1 MKRLSKFIGLIAI
14 AIMAFSCKNEKITQ
28 LESQV
33 NTFQSVIDKKDV
45 LLNDMT
51 TCLDVLAFGLDSIYQ
66 QQNIIYS
73 GRNEVTGKKLTA
85 TELKSRITDLGKLIA
100 RQQEKIEELEK
111 SLASKNNKQIESLK
125 LLIANMQQQLS
136 EKEKE
141 IEELK
146 NLVVKQRQDITMLQK
161 AKEELEHHVSN
172 QGNALKIQD
181 EIINEGYYIIGTRKE
196 LKEAGIITSNL
207 IQKSKVDLG
216 SVDLSKLK
224 KIDIRNFSTELK
236 INAKKAVVLSHM
248 PESSYKIVQGG
259 GRTILYIEDVAQFW
273 SMSKILVIQTK

>member
-1 MKRLSKFIGLIAI
+1 MKIFSKFIGLVAI
-14 AIMAFSCKNEKITQ
+14 AIVAFSCKNEKITQ
-28 LESQV
+28 LETQV
-33 NTFQSVIDKKDV
+33 NTFQSVIDEKDV
-45 LLNDMT
+45 LLNEMT

-85 TELKSRITDLGKLIA
+85 TELKSRITDLGELIA
-100 RQQEKIEELEK
+100 RQQVKIEELEK
-111 SLASKNNKQIESLK
+111 SLSSKNNKQIESLK
-125 LLIANMQQQLS
+125 LLITNMQQQLS

-141 IEELK
+141 IEELN
-146 NLVVKQRQDITMLQK
+146 NLVVKQRKDITMLQK
-161 AKEELEHHVSN
+161 AKEELEHQVSN
-172 QGNALKIQD
+172 QDNALKMQD

-196 LKEAGIITSNL
+196 LKEAGIISSNL
-207 IQKSKVDLG
+207 LQKSKVDLG

-248 PESSYKIVQGG
+248 PESSYKMVQGG
-259 GRTILYIEDVAQFW
+259 GQTILYIEDVALFW